1 MNNAHQI
8 KQFPT
13 RVIAKRL
20 MSKVIGVVDVAKHSL
35 DACLMKQR
43 FDISKIQNVVLH
55 DEVNRMELDSNVVN
69 SLTKACA
76 SQRINISLHQRKPS
90 ERGWQYK
97 SFLPTDTR
105 TVQDLQYFKEL
116 ESRTG

>member
-1 MNNAHQI
+1 
-8 KQFPT
+8 
-13 RVIAKRL
+13 

-76 SQRINISLHQRKPS
+76 SQRINISFAAVS
-90 ERGWQYK
+90 TNG
-97 SFLPTDTR
+97 LPKKGLSSSSVFTIWLT
-105 TVQDLQYFKEL
+105 
-116 ESRTG
+116 